1 MNKSE
6 TLTFWK
12 ESSPLSIVMLDFTAV
27 EEETLLVRSQTG
39 DLGNLQEVAGVSKDL
54 RGMKMPE
61 EMQRFSCQQGV
72 KTG

>member
-1 MNKSE
+1 
-6 TLTFWK
+6 
-12 ESSPLSIVMLDFTAV
+12 MLDFTAV

-61 EMQRFSCQQGV
+61 EMQSFSCQQGV